1 MLLIYGVRCAV
12 CSLCFERTD
21 SRFCTHKRKKKK
33 KVNDGQCC
41 VYAQIS
47 FFFPLFCVNWN
58 GVVRELQFI
67 SFVPRGASR
76 MIGPTVRDQDSSYHT
91 ANGRL

>member
-1 MLLIYGVRCAV
+1 MVYVALFVACA
-12 CSLCFERTD
+12 SNERTAD
-21 SRFCTHKRKKKK
+21 SVHTKGKKKK

>member
-1 MLLIYGVRCAV
+1 ML
-12 CSLCFERTD
+12 RTNGQQMLYTL
-21 SRFCTHKRKKKK
+21 SKKKKK
-33 KVNDGQCC
+33 KVNDEQCC
-41 VYAQIS
+41 VYAQIL
-47 FFFPLFCVNWN
+47 FFFFLLFCVNWN

>member
-1 MLLIYGVRCAV
+1 MLYTLSKR
-12 CSLCFERTD
+12 R
-21 SRFCTHKRKKKK
+21 RRKKRRSMMSS
-33 KVNDGQCC
+33 V
-41 VYAQIS
+41 VYMRRFS